1 MGLTRRARLT
11 ILIIAVALA
20 AAVIFQFSDQFAS
33 LTAWVDQDRIH
44 ALVLKLGA
52 FGPVIIITLM
62 CAAVVFSP
70 LPSAPIALAA
80 GAAYGHY
87 LGAVYVVIGAE
98 AGALI
103 AFALARWLGRDMVR
117 RWVGEK
123 MPGLSKYGS
132 QTLMMWAVFISR
144 LMPFLSFDMVSY
156 AAGLSPLKF
165 WRFALATFA
174 GIIPASFI
182 LAHFG
187 GEMANGRLRGT
198 LWIAFGL
205 GLMTG
210 LPILAALVTKSRPQ
224 KETGS
229 PP

>member
-1 MGLTRRARLT
+1 MGRTRRTRLT
-11 ILIIAVALA
+11 FLIIAVVLA
-20 AAVIFQFSDQFAS
+20 TAVILRFWDQFAS
-33 LTAWVDQDRIH
+33 LVAWVDQDRIH
-44 ALVLKLGA
+44 ALVLRLGA
-52 FGPVIIITLM
+52 FGPILIIALM

-98 AGALI
+98 SGALI

-117 RWVGEK
+117 RWVGRSL
-123 MPGLSKYGS
+123 PGLSEYGS
-132 QTLMMWAVFISR
+132 QTMLMWAVFISR
-144 LMPFLSFDMVSY
+144 LMPFLSFDLVSY
-156 AAGLSPLKF
+156 AAGLSPLTF

-187 GEMANGRLRGT
+187 GEIANGSLRGA

-210 LPILAALVTKSRPQ
+210 LPLLAALWTKNRAQ
-224 KETGS
+224 KETG
-229 PP
+229 PTP